1 MLIENMTKTLNE
13 TKGHL
18 IIRNI
23 ICDEN
28 VITVNL
34 TVSSNKPLKQKW
46 KKHKENN
53 RCHKRDSYLSI
64 HGI

>member
-1 MLIENMTKTLNE
+1 MTKALNE

-18 IIRNI
+18 IIWNI
-23 ICDEN
+23 IYNEN

-34 TVSSNKPLKQKW
+34 IVSSNKPSKQKW

-53 RCHKRDSYLSI
+53 RCHKRDSYLSTHDI
-64 HGI
+64 